1 MLANF
6 FVTLLI
12 VVLAIISLTL
22 FLIVVTDRKRM
33 EIKQRNWNAESGE
46 MTAAIKKFEL
56 DFKALQEKA
65 AGLDRAH
72 GELLSMLENWKTRKL
87 TDGVDGAILD
97 FMSFDKGVTWYSVD
111 VLPSK
116 AIKIRKRLTLG
127 EDDRYLEKLLA

>member
-1 MLANF
+1 
-6 FVTLLI
+6 
-12 VVLAIISLTL
+12 
-22 FLIVVTDRKRM
+22 
-33 EIKQRNWNAESGE
+33 
-46 MTAAIKKFEL
+46 
-56 DFKALQEKA
+56 
-65 AGLDRAH
+65 
-72 GELLSMLENWKTRKL
+72 MLENWKTRKL